1 MGTAGLYV
9 QGFVPEGAGAGSIPP
24 QLVAFAF
31 QTLEYLVN
39 TLNTPGYVGH
49 SWAMLSQLA
58 SYPRILRGRLEE
70 VHDGGT
76 YMVQNEF
83 PVWVLTPLCWP
94 EAEVVLQIVR
104 HLLNTLNDIGYVV
117 HFGKHGSLPTE
128 MPCLIIRA
136 SPKLSG
142 G

>member
-39 TLNTPGYVGH
+39 TLNTPSYMGY

-58 SYPRILRGRLEE
+58 SYPRILRGRLKE
-70 VHDGGT
+70 VHDGGAD
-76 YMVQNEF
+76 MVQNEF
-83 PVWVLTPLCWP
+83 PVWVLASLGWF
-94 EAEVVLQIVR
+94 EAKVAFQVVR
-104 HLLNTLNDIGYVV
+104 HLLNTLYDIGYVV
-117 HFGKHGSLPTE
+117 HFGEHRSLPVK
-128 MPCLIIRA
+128 I
-136 SPKLSG
+136 
-142 G
+142 